1 MQDSTE
7 NNDKASFTVSG
18 KDFIR
23 ARKDLKPAYPK
34 KRQLSTAIVN
44 VVAQSTTEISIRLPG
59 ASVRMPA
66 IVSGPFTLQ
75 MPWIFFVQLTTTKFD
90 DAATI
95 QFQVCSGVF
104 KYGEMATKSDQI
116 VFIAEKMESQQPI
129 GHLDGELNVEKPP
142 QKIIEDGLIS
152 EIIEAP
158 LGLPLLGA
166 YSYMRKHGFRELLE
180 NKAFVAHQKEV
191 VSILR
196 KASHL
201 LTPLGISCEDLEKLI
216 DGRIGVSGTHP
227 IDGSH

>member
-7 NNDKASFTVSG
+7 NNHKASFAVSG

-34 KRQLSTAIVN
+34 KRQIATAIVSI
-44 VVAQSTTEISIRLPG
+44 VAQSTTEISLNLPG
-59 ASVRMPA
+59 AGVRMPA

-75 MPWIFFVQLTTTKFD
+75 MPWIFFEQLTTEKFD
-90 DAATI
+90 AAATI

-104 KYGEMATKSDQI
+104 KYGELAIKSTQI
-116 VFIAEKMESQQPI
+116 VFSREKIESQQPS
-129 GHLDGELNVEKPP
+129 GHPNGEMNLERQPER
-142 QKIIEDGLIS
+142 IIEDGPIS
-152 EIIEAP
+152 EIMEAP

-166 YSYMRKHGFRELLE
+166 YSYMRKHGFRELLG
-180 NKAFVAHQKEV
+180 NKAFVADQIEV

-201 LTPLGISCEDLEKLI
+201 LTPLGIRREDLEKLI
-216 DGRIGVSGTHP
+216 DGRLGVSGTHP
-227 IDGSH
+227 IDGSR